1 MRGSIPVPISLNNRM
16 RFRDLTAIKVK
27 RILRTPQ
34 TQNYLMPAQGD
45 EEDDAG
51 NVEQGDAEDEDLV
64 RNIGVV
70 SLSTEHFPSRKSG
83 V

>member
-1 MRGSIPVPISLNNRM
+1 
-16 RFRDLTAIKVK
+16 
-27 RILRTPQ
+27 
-34 TQNYLMPAQGD
+34 MPAQGD
-45 EEDDAG
+45 EEEDAS

>member
-1 MRGSIPVPISLNNRM
+1 M
-16 RFRDLTAIKVK
+16 RFRELTAKKVK

-34 TQNYLMPAQGD
+34 IQNYLMPAQGD
-45 EEDDAG
+45 EEDDAD
-51 NVEQGDAEDEDLV
+51 NVEQGNVEDKDLV

-83 V
+83 A